1 MSDLKNKEF
10 DKTIS
15 LKIQEIESLKA
26 QNGRLIERLQEEI
39 DRSASAAIQKEII
52 HKEIIQIH
60 VTMREVYHQGQ
71 VKNSAL
77 EKIYNKMNEFEAKLQ
92 EQQKLAAT
100 KYSQY
105 ISAAIAEEM
114 EQLKNEVFKVQS
126 KETNIERLIL
136 ETNEQIQEQKQ
147 QLKASQLVINT
158 ILKRLVKKPEN
169 ADAATVTD
177 VGNNANVSVTAAN
190 TAAGASAGTP
200 FILNEASFISDAD
213 MEKIEYEL
221 KNELST
227 SQEDLNLIIQMLT
240 EKSDT
245 PLDR

>member
-1 MSDLKNKEF
+1 MSDLKIKDFE
-10 DKTIS
+10 KSIS

-39 DRSASAAIQKEII
+39 DRAASAAIQKEII

-60 VTMREVYHQGQ
+60 VTMREVYQQGQ

-77 EKIYNKMNEFEAKLQ
+77 EKIYSKINEFEARLQ
-92 EQQKLAAT
+92 EQQKIAAT

-105 ISAAIAEEM
+105 ISVAIAEEM

-169 ADAATVTD
+169 AGTSTASTDSIADA
-177 VGNNANVSVTAAN
+177 SP
-190 TAAGASAGTP
+190 AAGASAGAH
-200 FILNEASFISDAD
+200 FILNETSFISDAD

-227 SQEDLNLIIQMLT
+227 SQDDLNLIIQMLT
-240 EKSDT
+240 EKNDV
-245 PLDR
+245 PLER